1 MMRICSEYT
10 PSGIMTAPADI
21 FPGRGLNMEFHYTVT
36 STKPFDQALNDLE
49 ANLAG
54 AKFGVLW
61 SLDVP
66 AKLKEKGVEFN
77 QPYRILEVCNPA
89 KAKQALEI
97 DPKVGFFL
105 PCKLTVYSKDGK
117 TEMGMLRPT
126 MIMDVVGNAGLKEFT
141 AEVDKTLKD
150 VLDRTR

>member
-1 MMRICSEYT
+1 
-10 PSGIMTAPADI
+10 
-21 FPGRGLNMEFHYTVT
+21 MEFHYTVT

-89 KAKQALEI
+89 KAKQALET

-126 MIMDVVGNAGLKEFT
+126 MVMDVVGNAGLKEFT

>member
-10 PSGIMTAPADI
+10 PPGIMTAPADI
-21 FPGRGLNMEFHYTVT
+21 FPGRGLNVEFHYTVT

-126 MIMDVVGNAGLKEFT
+126 MVMDVVGNAGLKEFT

>member
-1 MMRICSEYT
+1 
-10 PSGIMTAPADI
+10 
-21 FPGRGLNMEFHYTVT
+21 MEFHYTVT

-126 MIMDVVGNAGLKEFT
+126 MVMDVVGNAGLKEFT

>member
-1 MMRICSEYT
+1 
-10 PSGIMTAPADI
+10 MTAPADI